1 MAKKRKPI
9 TTNPFTQ
16 WLLDYIEEHE
26 TNLTELSLQAGL
38 SSGSL
43 RSLVAYPDR
52 KPSIETCIRLA
63 QATGKSSEE
72 IAQLAGLSIA
82 PDDKLH
88 PDRCNLLQAYDALS
102 NSKKRA
108 LLNVAEAMLSNEEE

>member
-26 TNLTELSLQAGL
+26 SNLTELSLQAGL

-72 IAQLAGLSIA
+72 IAQLAGLSIHLMTSFTQTA
-82 PDDKLH
+82 VTCYRH
-88 PDRCNLLQAYDALS
+88 T
-102 NSKKRA
+102 
-108 LLNVAEAMLSNEEE
+108 MLCQILRRGHC